1 MTKINKRLNIALED
15 LADKLENVQWH
26 GEYFAASCAFH
37 SPDVRPSMMV
47 YRDGYNCMGCGSHG
61 PIERLAL
68 KLNSTNR
75 FIVQVKQTGRV
86 LPSWYNWLRMFGT
99 WENLVDDAHNTVL
112 SNSQYRT
119 FFRNRGIYDFVQHCR
134 LGYIDGWYT
143 FPVYDDKKNLLT
155 IILRAGKSKN
165 TDAKYVLR
173 PQTSKDD
180 HPKLYV
186 PAIDWYG
193 ADYYKDLYVPF
204 GIIDAITLRKIGLQ
218 SATGT
223 TGKAINPS
231 LFDEFRAP
239 IWIIPDKGEDMA
251 ANALY
256 SSLGWRGRVLK
267 LDYPDGCKDSNDVLL
282 MYGEEYLS
290 HLIWYAKEKCVQ
302 TLHQK
307 EH

>member
-1 MTKINKRLNIALED
+1 MSKTGRRLNIALED

-47 YRDGYNCMGCGSHG
+47 YRDAYRCLGCGASG
-61 PIERLAL
+61 RIERLAL

-86 LPSWYNWLRMFGT
+86 LPSWYNWLRTFGT
-99 WENLVDDAHNTVL
+99 WENLVEAAHNTVL
-112 SNSQYRT
+112 SNSQYGT
-119 FFRNRGIYDFVQHCR
+119 FFRNRGIYDFVEKCR

-143 FPVYDDKKNLLT
+143 FPICDEFGDLLT
-155 IILRAGKSKN
+155 IVVRAGKSKD

-173 PQTSKDD
+173 PQKDD
-180 HPKLYV
+180 ESPYLYI
-186 PAIDWYG
+186 PDWSG
-193 ADYYKDLYVPF
+193 VDYYKELHVPF
-204 GIIDAITLRKIGLQ
+204 GIIDSITLNMLGLQ

-231 LFDEFRAP
+231 LFDDFRAP
-239 IWIIPDKGEDMA
+239 IWIIPDKGEEMA

-267 LDYPDGCKDSNDVLL
+267 LDYPDNCKDSNEVLL
-282 MYGEEYLS
+282 AHGADFLS
-290 HLIWYAKEKCVQ
+290 QLIQHAKDKCVQ